1 VNLFFLHAEME
12 AYAVVEVLALIF
24 WSLQLAPQV
33 RANWLNPINTRGLS
47 STMMLCWS
55 LGSLATAIYW
65 VGGTG
70 GRSDGQGIVVDV
82 EADDGANQTNVGG
95 QSSDDS
101 SMDVLFILQPN
112 LFLVFSCL
120 CYGQCIYYRQPPQ
133 HQPLQQD
140 QQHER
145 LQLQHPDRHPHQRI
159 DINKDDDD
167 TIIAKSSFIGA
178 IILVTFIVISEVI
191 GGVLLRRRC
200 GYIPS
205 STDNDTCNI
214 LFNSLGIL
222 STIFF
227 GLGFIPQFY
236 TIYQAGYVEGVSLL
250 FLCIDM
256 TRAIL
261 SILALVLLALNGPSS
276 SLTSSSST
284 STSTSTSTSPST
296 STSTSTS
303 SVFNPVAATCYII
316 VFLCDLSILILSMVL
331 RRPSHGDDEVA
342 NKGTNKGNNEGNN
355 ERINEIKGR
364 IDDGNNDL
372 DDEGDNDT
380 KHKDIIVLTSIE
392 MERPG
397 GNPPIGPSDE
407 DEDGDG
413 DGDMVMVNYH
423 EVNVILKS
431 S

>member
-1 VNLFFLHAEME
+1 ME

-120 CYGQCIYYRQPPQ
+120 CYGQCLYYRQPPQ

-140 QQHER
+140 QQHEG
-145 LQLQHPDRHPHQRI
+145 LQLQHPDHHPHQRI
-159 DINKDDDD
+159 DINKDDDT
-167 TIIAKSSFIGA
+167 TIIAKPSFTGA
-178 IILVTFIVISEVI
+178 IILVTFIIISEVI

-205 STDNDTCNI
+205 TTDNDTCNI
-214 LFNSLGIL
+214 IFNSLGIL

-227 GLGFIPQFY
+227 GLGFIPQYY
-236 TIYQAGYVEGVSLL
+236 TIYLAGYVEGVSLL

-256 TRAIL
+256 TGAVL

-276 SLTSSSST
+276 SPTSSSST
-284 STSTSTSTSPST
+284 STSTSTSTSS
-296 STSTSTS
+296 STS

-316 VFLCDLSILILSMVL
+316 VFLCDLSIVILSMVL
-331 RRPSHGDDEVA
+331 RRPSQGDDEVV
-342 NKGTNKGNNEGNN
+342 NKGNNNGNNEGNN
-355 ERINEIKGR
+355 GKINKIKGTKN
-364 IDDGNNDL
+364 DGYNEL
-372 DDEGDNDT
+372 DDEGDNDI
-380 KHKDIIVLTSIE
+380 KHEDIIVLTSIE
-392 MERPG
+392 MERPAG
-397 GNPPIGPSDE
+397 KPPIVSS
-407 DEDGDG
+407 DEDGDI
-413 DGDMVMVNYH
+413 DGDMVNHY
-423 EVNVILKS
+423 EVDVILKTS
-431 S
+431 